1 MKLNTLESKSKKKKH
16 RLGRGI
22 GSGKGKT
29 SGRGHKGQKSRSGVA
44 IKSFEG
50 GQMPLYRRLPKRGFK
65 SFKKNKLI
73 SINLS
78 QIQSFLDNKK
88 ILSKSLIDLTNLQ
101 KTNLINK
108 KYQLIKILGMG
119 EIKDKIETKV
129 NFISLSAKNKIE
141 KSGGKVVLINNKN
154 LSK

>member
-1 MKLNTLESKSKKKKH
+1 
-16 RLGRGI
+16 
-22 GSGKGKT
+22 
-29 SGRGHKGQKSRSGVA
+29 
-44 IKSFEG
+44 
-50 GQMPLYRRLPKRGFK
+50 MPLYRRLPKRGFK